1 MEAGDPF
8 TCALWLRSAASAPV
22 VGRIPGSARVSKSHL
37 DKYLLSECL
46 RQEPRSV
53 ESQGALANGR
63 SSPYSK
69 RGCRA
74 HSLPGQRAGA
84 PLKPRTDPNSL
95 TVLLTLP
102 GQRAGAP
109 LKHKA

>member
-84 PLKPRTDPNSL
+84 PLKPIRTH
-95 TVLLTLP
+95 T
-102 GQRAGAP
+102 R
-109 LKHKA
+109 